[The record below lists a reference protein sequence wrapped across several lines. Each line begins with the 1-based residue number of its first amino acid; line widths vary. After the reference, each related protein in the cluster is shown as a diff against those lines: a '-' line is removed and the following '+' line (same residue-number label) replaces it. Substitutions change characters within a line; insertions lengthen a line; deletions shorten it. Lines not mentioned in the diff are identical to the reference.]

1 MLAYHSGFRNSNQ
14 NHHHNL
20 TTTLSPPDYDINNGN
35 VIAVIGA
42 LVVFG
47 FVLFAFL
54 SMACHAMCAFC
65 FGKQGVCMTPEE
77 GAEDNSDDSIN
88 TVEPITPPIVVV
100 MNKKEAENRRR
111 LSITNIGF

>member
-65 FGKQGVCMTPEE
+65 FGKGGACRTPEGGTEESSE
-77 GAEDNSDDSIN
+77 GSVYTIELGS
-88 TVEPITPPIVVV
+88 PITAAVI
-100 MNKKEAENRRR
+100 KKMDAQWVRR
-111 LSITNIGF
+111 LHDQGF